1 MSGTP
6 SSANRAH
13 PPGSR
18 GWRVVHSIGT
28 AVLALGAALVSPHV
42 ESGPYDIQLALAA
55 PVAAQLDARGFVAPR
70 LADFGSHTA
79 SAEARHI
86 ADWVADSRDNGGTE
100 FIVVDKA
107 FARVYVFDANA
118 RLRGTSPVLLGA
130 ARGDES
136 VPGIGTRPI
145 ADVLPHERTTP
156 AGRFVAELGHNANG
170 EDIVWIDYDAAV
182 SMHRV
187 RATNPKER
195 RLQRLA
201 SPTVDDN
208 RISYGC
214 INVPVAFYD
223 STIRPVFAAQPAIV
237 YVLPETGPAQQVFN
251 SYNVD
256 APRSANPD
264 PAIRLS
270 RLQ

>member
-1 MSGTP
+1 MSGNP

-28 AVLALGAALVSPHV
+28 AVLALGAALVSPQV
-42 ESGPYDIQLALAA
+42 ESGPYDIQVALAA
-55 PVAAQLDARGFVAPR
+55 PVAAQLDARALAPR
-70 LADFGSHTA
+70 LADFGSHRA
-79 SAEARHI
+79 SAEARHV

-100 FIVVDKA
+100 FVIIDKP
-107 FARVYVFDANA
+107 FARVYVFDTNA

-136 VPGIGTRPI
+136 VPGIGARPI

-156 AGRFVAELGHNANG
+156 AGRFVAERGHNANG
-170 EDIVWIDYDAAV
+170 EDIVWVDYDAAV

-201 SPTVDDN
+201 SPTVADN

-214 INVPVAFYD
+214 INVPVAFYE
-223 STIRPVFAAQPAIV
+223 STIRPVFEAQTAIV
-237 YVLPETGPAQQVFN
+237 YVLPETRLAQQVFN

-256 APRSANPD
+256 APRSASPD
-264 PAIRLS
+264 RAIRLS